1 MSNQHTVDRYF
12 ATMNGEEWEE
22 FTTLWTDGALLTP
35 VGARP
40 RRGPAEITAF
50 YQGLFTPWLSH
61 WDQPT
66 RTHVADDGSIATA
79 VTFSGRTSR
88 GLDVAFDAVDLFEF
102 EDGRISRLANF
113 YDLPHVRRLLEQD
126 PS

>member
-12 ATMNGEEWEE
+12 ATMNGEEWAE
-22 FTTLWTDGALLTP
+22 FVTLWTDGALLTP

-66 RTHVADDGSIATA
+66 RTHRADDGSIATA
-79 VTFSGRTSR
+79 VTFSGRTGR

-102 EDGRISRLANF
+102 DGGRISRLANF
-113 YDLPHVRRLLEQD
+113 YDLLHVRRLLGQD